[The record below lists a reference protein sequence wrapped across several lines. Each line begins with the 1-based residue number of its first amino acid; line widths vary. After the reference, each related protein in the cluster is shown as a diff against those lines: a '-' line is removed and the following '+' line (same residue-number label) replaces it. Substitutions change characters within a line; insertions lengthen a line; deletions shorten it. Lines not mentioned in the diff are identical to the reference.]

1 MKRSVRCS
9 PLAATAVAAMAFLP
23 TGCIIVDWENSTHA
37 VEATEEFSIPA
48 AGLQSLGGRVDNG
61 SLELTGRPDLSEVTV
76 VVRKQALGRSQEEAL
91 GNLAKMQ
98 VNREVRG
105 DELWLDWEW
114 REPRSGNRSASV
126 TFRIEAPANLAVNFT
141 THNGHVF
148 VTDWRG
154 DVRAQSH
161 NGEMDIEGEFRDVE
175 LITHNGDVRARL
187 EGSGTLNGHIE
198 THNGQVEVEVGEGI
212 SAQIVASTVNGG
224 VSSRGQL
231 ARVESGRNFLVGDIG
246 TGEGRLRVQTH
257 NGTVTIR

>member
-1 MKRSVRCS
+1 
-9 PLAATAVAAMAFLP
+9 MALLP

-37 VEATEEFSIPA
+37 VEATEQFSIPA
-48 AGLQSLGGRVDNG
+48 AGLASLAGSIHNG
-61 SLELTGRPDLSEVTV
+61 SLELRGRPDLQEVTV
-76 VVRKQALGRSQEEAL
+76 VVRKQALGLSEEEAL
-91 GNLAKMQ
+91 ANLAKMQ

-105 DELWLDWEW
+105 NELWLDWEW

-141 THNGHVF
+141 THNGHVS
-148 VTDWRG
+148 VRGWRG
-154 DVRAQSH
+154 DLKTRSY
-161 NGEMDIEGEFRDVE
+161 NGEMDIEGEFADVE
-175 LITHNGDVRARL
+175 AITHNGDVRARL
-187 EGSGTLNGHIE
+187 EGSGSLNGHIE

-224 VSSRGQL
+224 LRYRGRL

-257 NGTVTIR
+257 NGSVTIR